1 MREKLF
7 IRVRKDGFIYPYNDI
22 MAANPACEVVTEAEA
37 YPEKAFEDAEPAP
50 KQRGRKPKV
59 ALEPP
64 PPQEPLE
71 NLVSEFLAS
80 EASRGLPT

>member
-1 MREKLF
+1 MLTKDITSKPISNLWAV
-7 IRVRKDGFIYPYNDI
+7 VRNGKSNH
-22 MAANPACEVVTEAEA
+22 
-37 YPEKAFEDAEPAP
+37 EKAFEDAEPTP

-80 EASRGLPT
+80 EASKGLPT